1 MSTTE
6 FDAMRSLLATYE
18 SRFNAERERMKETLR
33 LVCEYRDQLET
44 ENARLRDE
52 LEAARAVAV

>member
-6 FDAMRSLLATYE
+6 FDVIRSLLATYE

>member
-6 FDAMRSLLATYE
+6 FDAIRSLLAAYE